1 MNYVSEIVRKII
13 VEHTNNSEI
22 KDDDLLLENGID
34 SISMIEIVMGIEEK
48 LEIEFEA
55 SKLNYETLKSI
66 NSICKYIESK
76 TNMGDVCE

>member
-13 VEHTNNSEI
+13 VEYTNNSEI

-34 SISMIEIVMGIEEK
+34 SISMIEIVVGIEEELK
-48 LEIEFEA
+48 IEFEA

-76 TNMGDVCE
+76 TNICDVCE